1 MFRLF
6 PLVGGVLAYAAVL
19 ACVSLQAVIDPDR
32 PAAAAKADLNANA
45 ALKYWR
51 GFANLPKL
59 DKDEQDKI
67 IREAAT
73 MPLTPRV
80 KEIVKLAQ
88 SSLHELYNGAAVP
101 DCGWGLTEEDG
112 VDAIVPELPAARV
125 LVGLACLRARLRFEE
140 GNNAPA
146 LDDVF
151 AGLTLARHLS
161 VDGAPVTL
169 LVAMALENT
178 TTEVLA
184 TYLPKLDAATLK
196 GLSAR
201 LGKLPAGGNL
211 AVAIA
216 VEERIGCAWFEKK
229 VRGIKDPNE
238 LVQLV
243 GFLEAGEH
251 TDKKDQI
258 ARGKAFLEA
267 CGGTVEGV
275 AKMAEEV
282 RPYYAAWV
290 KKAMLPPAEFE
301 KAMDA
306 DGKRME
312 KNPVFKLVFPALARL
327 RQAEA
332 RLEVRRAM
340 LKAAIAVQQDGKD
353 ALKNHPEPFGDGPFG
368 HEVFDGGFELKSK
381 LKYTD
386 KSWVLTVGKRK

>member
-1 MFRLF
+1 MKEELVMLLLL
-6 PLVGGVLAYAAVL
+6 PLAGGVLVHAAV
-19 ACVSLQAVIDPDR
+19 ACLWREAVIDPDR
-32 PAAAAKADLNANA
+32 RAAAAKPDLNANA

-59 DKDEQDKI
+59 EKDEQDKI

-112 VDAIVPELPAARV
+112 VAAIVPELTAARV

-140 GNNAPA
+140 GNNAAA

-151 AGLTLARHLS
+151 AALTLAHHLS
-161 VDGAPVTL
+161 VNGSPITL
-169 LVAMALENT
+169 LVGMALENT

-184 TYLPKLDAATLK
+184 AHLPKLDAATLK

-211 AVAIA
+211 ALAIA

-238 LVQLV
+238 LVELV

-258 ARGKAFLEA
+258 VKGKAFLEA

-275 AKMAEEV
+275 AKLAEEV

-290 KKAMLPPAEFE
+290 KKATRPPAAFE
-301 KAMDA
+301 
-306 DGKRME
+306 R
-312 KNPVFKLVFPALARL
+312 
-327 RQAEA
+327 
-332 RLEVRRAM
+332 
-340 LKAAIAVQQDGKD
+340 
-353 ALKNHPEPFGDGPFG
+353 
-368 HEVFDGGFELKSK
+368 
-381 LKYTD
+381 
-386 KSWVLTVGKRK
+386 